1 DLFHSWVPSVA
12 ALLLI
17 DILMTVALFTVDRAD
32 KIL

>member
-1 DLFHSWVPSVA
+1 WVPSVA